1 MEMNDLK
8 QKTADLADH
17 FGDYAETFFKV
28 TLLNVT
34 QKGTDIASAAIS
46 LVVICTLSL
55 FVLFFAGFG
64 LGWWLGDLVN
74 SRTGGFLLVA
84 GFYLLLI
91 VLILLFRKKIFF
103 AYFRNLIIRKIYE

>member
-1 MEMNDLK
+1 MEMDDLK

-17 FGDYAETFFKV
+17 LGDYAETFFKM

-34 QKGTDIASAAIS
+34 QKGTAIASAAIS
-46 LVVICTLSL
+46 LIILCTLSL

-64 LGWWLGDLVN
+64 LGWWLGNLVN
-74 SRTGGFLLVA
+74 SRPGGFLLVA

-91 VLILLFRKKIFF
+91 ASILLFRKKIVL

>member
-1 MEMNDLK
+1 MEIDDLK
-8 QKTADLADH
+8 QKTADLTDH
-17 FGDYAETFFKV
+17 LGDYAETFFKV

-46 LVVICTLSL
+46 LIVISILSL

-64 LGWWLGDLVN
+64 VGWWLGDLVN
-74 SRTGGFLLVA
+74 SRAGGFLLVA
-84 GFYLLLI
+84 AFYLLLI
-91 VLILLFRKKIFF
+91 TFILLFRKKIFF